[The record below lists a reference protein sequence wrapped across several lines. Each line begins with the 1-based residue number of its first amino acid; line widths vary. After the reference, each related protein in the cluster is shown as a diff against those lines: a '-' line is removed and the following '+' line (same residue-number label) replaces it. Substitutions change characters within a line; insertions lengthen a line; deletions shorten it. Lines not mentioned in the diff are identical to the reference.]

1 MYCVWITNHVFLL
14 GLGAIGLNAVIGA
27 RYAGAKHIIGVDIN
41 PDKMESA
48 FSFGCTEYVNS
59 NEIGIPVDQ
68 YLLEVCTNSQCLDT
82 AITFWLYFLQ
92 KYGGVDYALE
102 CIGLQ
107 STISTA
113 FKSLSMIGTLTLI
126 GIARNE
132 VTVSAPVGEMMS
144 GK

>member
-1 MYCVWITNHVFLL
+1 
-14 GLGAIGLNAVIGA
+14 
-27 RYAGAKHIIGVDIN
+27 
-41 PDKMESA
+41 MESA

-68 YLLEVCTNSQCLDT
+68 YLLE
-82 AITFWLYFLQ
+82 